1 MGCPERLTS
10 DKAESNLHGGI
21 LSGGAHLNYKPGL
34 NCNPRN
40 TSYQSG
46 RMRRSYVPHRNYLNV
61 RSIQMQTHTN
71 IHTRCTLL
79 LHCRSQLHCTDARGT
94 RGIQQNALVYTSSD
108 RANKVS
114 DVITFHVILP
124 AYCPSAQFTVKSS
137 KRNHEPGYLQRENA
151 TNKSNVWSIKDI
163 AGNI

>member
-71 IHTRCTLL
+71 TYIRAVRYSYIAAVNYIARTL
-79 LHCRSQLHCTDARGT
+79 A
-94 RGIQQNALVYTSSD
+94 ALAEFS
-108 RANKVS
+108 RM
-114 DVITFHVILP
+114 P
-124 AYCPSAQFTVKSS
+124 
-137 KRNHEPGYLQRENA
+137 
-151 TNKSNVWSIKDI
+151 WSIPAAIERIKCRM
-163 AGNI
+163 